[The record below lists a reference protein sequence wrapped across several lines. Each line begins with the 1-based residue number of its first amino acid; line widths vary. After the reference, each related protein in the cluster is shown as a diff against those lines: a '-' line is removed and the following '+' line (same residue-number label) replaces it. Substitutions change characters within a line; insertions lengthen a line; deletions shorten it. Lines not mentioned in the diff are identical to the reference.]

1 MSIGMSL
8 KKFVKS
14 WIYFYKISHIEVCI
28 KNVGKCVEYVFTPDV
43 PSQNK
48 MTVIDSFNKG
58 TNTNEIGKSS

>member
-8 KKFVKS
+8 KKCVKS

-43 PSQNK
+43 PS
-48 MTVIDSFNKG
+48 
-58 TNTNEIGKSS
+58 